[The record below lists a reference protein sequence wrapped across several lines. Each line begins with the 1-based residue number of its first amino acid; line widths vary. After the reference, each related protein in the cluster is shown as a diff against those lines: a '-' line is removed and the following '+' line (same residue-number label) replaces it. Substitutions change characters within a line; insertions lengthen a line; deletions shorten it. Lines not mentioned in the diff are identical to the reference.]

1 MSFLIVYLLIAFL
14 DSSNSSTLH
23 SRVGMLNSRAT
34 FLLVLLVDSFQA
46 AASEVLLVDSFQA
59 AASEV
64 QCVGDALQALYTR
77 TDVSSVAEF
86 PSNLY

>member
-1 MSFLIVYLLIAFL
+1 MKRL
-14 DSSNSSTLH
+14 
-23 SRVGMLNSRAT
+23 R
-34 FLLVLLVDSFQA
+34 
-46 AASEVLLVDSFQA
+46 LVDSFQA